1 MKIFKNS
8 IFTFVLG
15 LIIAGAIGVI
25 AISVSA
31 DDISYGTGTVK
42 DAIDE
47 LYNDKTAKLVKI
59 GDYNSLTSHSIDI
72 KSILP
77 NNYQDL
83 TVDNFVFKNLKQKY
97 SNSYNGYNNSSVIN
111 SYDNTSGILTLNEST
126 DANNTNNE
134 FMIEYSLY
142 CIYGDFETE

>member
-15 LIIAGAIGVI
+15 LIITGAIGVI

-111 SYDNTSGILTLNEST
+111 SYDNISGILTLNEST

>member
-72 KSILP
+72 KSTLP

-111 SYDNTSGILTLNEST
+111 SYDNISGILTLNEST

>member
-1 MKIFKNS
+1 MKVFKNS

-25 AISVSA
+25 ALNVTA
-31 DDISYGTGTVK
+31 DDISYGNGTVK

-111 SYDNTSGILTLNEST
+111 SYDNISGILTLNEST

>member
-111 SYDNTSGILTLNEST
+111 SYDNISGILTLNEST